1 MIKPFILL
9 ITVVTQ
15 PYPTLSN
22 SYLTSSNIEMHS
34 IELSSPESCNIAAE
48 KENTHLKELY
58 TKIKG
63 FYTIQCIEK

>member
-1 MIKPFILL
+1 
-9 ITVVTQ
+9 
-15 PYPTLSN
+15 
-22 SYLTSSNIEMHS
+22 MHS